1 MLRGTRIIEFE
12 EAKEFVNAIDRL
24 RSIMAECRIEELIF
38 PSLWEA
44 STFNAKL
51 GAEKETQIWRFEDR
65 KARQCCLVPEV
76 TGMAQ
81 QMWRE
86 KWMNSM
92 PDPFRFFYVQ
102 RCYRYE
108 RPQMGRYRE
117 FTQFGVEIMSRRP
130 AAYAD
135 EARALLSRC
144 VDALGIDCE
153 FIPSVKRGISYYV
166 DDGFE
171 VLCPGLGAQKQV
183 AGGGTYGEGVG
194 WAIGVD
200 RVVLAALTE
209 RKNK

>member
-12 EAKEFVNAIDRL
+12 EAQEFVNVIDTL
-24 RSIMAECRIEELIF
+24 RTIMGKSGIREMIF

-44 STFNAKL
+44 STFDEKL
-51 GAEKETQIWRFEDR
+51 GREKETQIWRFEDR
-65 KARQCCLVPEV
+65 KARKCCLVPEV
-76 TGMAQ
+76 TGLAQ
-81 QMWRE
+81 QLWRE

-117 FTQFGVEIMSRRP
+117 FTQFGIEIMSRRP
-130 AAYAD
+130 GDYAT
-135 EARALLSRC
+135 EARDLLQECFASLDVRS
-144 VDALGIDCE
+144 E
-153 FIPSVKRGISYYV
+153 FHPLVRRGISYYV

-171 VLCPGLGAQKQV
+171 VTCPDLGAQKQV
-183 AGGGTYGEGVG
+183 AGGGTYAEGVG

-200 RVVLAALTE
+200 RVVLASLTE
-209 RKNK
+209 RKN

>member
-12 EAKEFVNAIDRL
+12 EAKKFVNSIDRL
-24 RSIMAECRIEELIF
+24 RSIMSESRIEELIF

-44 STFNAKL
+44 STFDAKL

-65 KARQCCLVPEV
+65 KARECCLVPEV

-81 QMWRE
+81 QMWRQ

-130 AAYAD
+130 ERYAV
-135 EARALLSRC
+135 EARELLVKC
-144 VDALGIDCE
+144 ADALDIDYE
-153 FIPSVKRGISYYV
+153 FVPSVKRGISYYV

-200 RVVLAALTE
+200 RAVLAAVTK
-209 RKNK
+209 RKNM

>member
-1 MLRGTRIIEFE
+1 M
-12 EAKEFVNAIDRL
+12 
-24 RSIMAECRIEELIF
+24 F

-44 STFNAKL
+44 STFDAKL
-51 GAEKETQIWRFEDR
+51 GADKETQIWRFSDR
-65 KARQCCLVPEV
+65 KARECCLVPEI

-81 QMWRE
+81 QMWRD

-130 AAYAD
+130 RDYAE
-135 EARALLSRC
+135 EARELLARC
-144 VDALGIDCE
+144 VEALDIDYE
-153 FIPSVKRGISYYV
+153 FVPSVRRGIAYYV

-171 VLCPGLGAQKQV
+171 ALCPDLGAQKQV
-183 AGGGTYGEGVG
+183 AGGGVYAEGAG
-194 WAIGVD
+194 FAIGID
-200 RVVLAALTE
+200 RAVLARFNRAKE
-209 RKNK
+209 